1 MANYVTVFPDD
12 DVNVSVTGV
21 YLSHGSTVASYF
33 ASVTGQ
39 WGTSSETSTG
49 TATATFVSRTD
60 SSDSFSFRWTL
71 TSNNG
76 TSRTVRNPTVLNL
89 NALDNI
95 GDYYLQSF
103 VWSTQGQYGRNFNE
117 ATTYTAA
124 QNAGSVS
131 LNPDPTYQGIYQ
143 YDVDYATEGAT
154 ARFMIVDPTAT
165 TGQTKNYTIT
175 GIDGSDLS
183 TPLSGTLNFSNV
195 NAYLNI
201 TPSIDNAADSETL
214 YLNIEGFA
222 PRAININNIAALI
235 PQSPSFEVDLS
246 SYQEL
251 INNGNVVF
259 IIPTLATGM
268 SWSYSVDQGANW
280 IEGGLTAGR
289 QVVSLPDG
297 YYAENSILV
306 RTVDSNGI
314 AATSVP
320 NSSQRAHTVD
330 QTNPSSLFLTI
341 AEDTGLASDS
351 ITHNGQIN
359 LTGIESQARWFYSLD
374 NVNWIQGV
382 GSSIELMGEGAKTLR
397 VKQIDLAGNTSSISS
412 IALTLDSAVE
422 TLSLNLQ
429 EDTGENTDGITSSGR
444 IDITGIETGADWFY
458 SLDNV
463 TWIQGAGSYL
473 DLMGDGD
480 KALQIKQVDVAG
492 NTSAISSIF
501 VTLDSSAVS
510 PILSLQENS
519 GNTTDLI
526 TSNGRVNVAGI
537 ENGATWFY
545 SLDNVNWLM
554 GVGSSVDLV
563 GDGSQSLYVKQVD
576 LAGNISEVSSLTLTL
591 DSSIQRPVL
600 SLQEDSGEALDL
612 ITRNGRVNILG
623 IENGANWQYSLD
635 GTNWLSGTGNAID
648 LSGDGAKSLRIK
660 QTDLAGNTSTVANLA
675 FTLDTTVAR
684 LIPTLSEDSGT
695 PSDFITRNGRVNV
708 QGLETGANW
717 LYSLDNIN
725 WLAGT
730 STSTDLLG
738 DGPKSIRVK
747 QVDRAGNTSEVET
760 LNFVLDTVSSD
771 PLLSIS
777 QGNSART
784 NTISGFATPNSLVK
798 VSVGSAIFSMTS
810 DSNTGA
816 WNLNLF
822 AQPNVSGNALQFV
835 RGGSSVWVEATVIDS
850 AGNASASIYRQVTP
864 HLNSTPTGSINVEPY
879 LGGALL
885 PENTL
890 IANTQLVDL
899 DGMDLQGIS
908 YRWQANGEDI
918 AGAGSSRYY
927 QIRESDIGKSIS
939 ATASYVDYSGTREQ
953 VVSTATD
960 TIKKRNSLPTGYVSI
975 AGLSGFG
982 QPYSVVSGQT
992 LTAENSIADAD
1003 GVGPI
1008 SYQWYVDDAPIT
1020 GAVSNRY
1027 APTQSISNHRI
1038 SVIARYTDSLGNNES
1053 VWSGSLLI
1061 NVEPSPEPVPLPREV
1076 PNSDPPVV
1084 ESTTVPDTPSPAVVT
1099 YKFPVAAIQS
1109 IGLSPDGQFLLIK
1122 IAGVTSTVLRSE
1134 TLDFSNQIFSTEQLA
1149 AQIVHTPVFRSSGG
1163 SNGYTLPEIFT
1174 GPASLGL
1181 QYQLIET
1188 ADNAVVIGGTSNDF
1202 IKVSS
1207 TNSLGKAVDGGG
1219 GSDVID
1225 GGVGSTFVSGGTN
1238 HFSSTFFLDGRAPG
1252 TSWSTITDFQRGSDK
1267 TTIWGWKQGVSK
1279 VSTAFTDFN
1288 SGGAAG
1294 FTGLTLHFENL
1305 LPDDAFSGQTNANYN
1320 SITLSDLTLADFG
1333 ASSLAELNA
1342 QIASGTNK
1350 YFQVGSVTDQFGDHG
1365 YLFLS

>member
-1 MANYVTVFPDD
+1 MANIVAPYRDD
-12 DVNVSVTGV
+12 DIYVSVTAV
-21 YLSHGSTVASYF
+21 NLSHGSAVAQF
-33 ASVTGQ
+33 ASVIGQ
-39 WGTSSETSTG
+39 WGTPTENSTG

-60 SSDSFSFRWTL
+60 SNDSFSFRWTL

-76 TSRTVRNPTVLNL
+76 ASRTVGTPTVLNL
-89 NALDNI
+89 TAVDNI
-95 GDYYLQSF
+95 GSYYLQSF
-103 VWSTQGQYGRNFNE
+103 YWSTQGQFGRYFSE
-117 ATTYTAA
+117 STTYTAA
-124 QNAGSVS
+124 QNAGSVTLYPNS
-131 LNPDPTYQGIYQ
+131 TYQGIYQ
-143 YDVDYATEGAT
+143 YDVESATEGAT

-165 TGQTKNYTIT
+165 AGDIRNYTIT
-175 GIDGSDLS
+175 GIDGSDLT
-183 TPLSGTLNFSNV
+183 TPLSGTLTFSGV
-195 NAYLNI
+195 NAYLNV

-222 PRAININNIAALI
+222 PRAININNVAALI
-235 PQSPSFEVDLS
+235 PQAPSFESDLDG
-246 SYQEL
+246 YQEL

-268 SWSYSVDQGANW
+268 SWSYSVDQGTNW

-289 QVVSLPDG
+289 HVVSLPDG
-297 YYAENSILV
+297 YYAANSILV

-314 AATSVP
+314 AAISVP
-320 NSSQRAHTVD
+320 NGSQRAHTVD
-330 QTNPSSLFLTI
+330 QTNPSSLFINI

-382 GSSIELMGEGAKTLR
+382 GSSIDLMGDGAKTLR
-397 VKQIDLAGNTSSISS
+397 VKQIDLAGNTSAISS
-412 IALTLDSAVE
+412 IALTLDSAIE

-458 SLDNV
+458 SLDTV
-463 TWIQGAGSYL
+463 TWLQGTGTYL

-492 NTSAISSIF
+492 NASEISSIS
-501 VTLDSSAVS
+501 VTLDTSADS
-510 PILSLQENS
+510 PILSLAENS
-519 GNTTDLI
+519 GNPSDSI
-526 TSNGRVNVAGI
+526 TRNGRVNVAGI
-537 ENGATWFY
+537 ENGATWLY
-545 SLDNVNWLM
+545 SLNGVDWLT
-554 GVGSSVDLV
+554 GVGNSVDFV
-563 GDGSQSLYVKQVD
+563 GDGSQSLQIKQVD
-576 LAGNISEVSSLTLTL
+576 LAGNESEVSSLTFTL
-591 DSSIQRPVL
+591 DSDIQRPVL
-600 SLQEDSGEALDL
+600 SLIEDSGEASDL

-635 GTNWLSGTGNAID
+635 ETNWLSGTGTTID
-648 LSGDGAKSLRIK
+648 LSGDGAKSLRVK

-684 LIPTLSEDSGT
+684 LIPTLSEDSGA

-708 QGLETGANW
+708 EGLEAGANW

-725 WLAGT
+725 WLIGT
-730 STSTDLLG
+730 SNFISLQG

-747 QVDRAGNTSEVET
+747 QVDQAGNTSEVET

-777 QGNSART
+777 QGNSVRT
-784 NTISGFATPNSLVK
+784 NTISGFSTPNSLVK
-798 VSVGSAIFSMTS
+798 VSVGNAVFSMTS

-816 WNLNLF
+816 WSINLF

-835 RGGSSVWVEATVIDS
+835 RGGSSVLVEAVVIDS
-850 AGNASASIYRQVTP
+850 AGNASASMYRPVVP
-864 HLNSTPTGSINVEPY
+864 HLNSTPAGSINVEPY

-908 YRWQANGEDI
+908 YRWQANGQDI

-939 ATASYVDYSGTREQ
+939 AIASYVDYSGTFEQ

-960 TIKKRNSLPTGYVSI
+960 IVKKRNSLPSGYVSI

-1020 GAVSNRY
+1020 GAASNRY
-1027 APTQSISNHRI
+1027 TPTQSISNHRI

-1061 NVEPSPEPVPLPREV
+1061 NVEPSPEPAPLPPEV
-1076 PNSDPPVV
+1076 PDSEPPVV
-1084 ESTTVPDTPSPAVVT
+1084 ESTPVPDTPSPAVVT
-1099 YKFPVAAIQS
+1099 YKFPIAAIQS

-1122 IAGVTSTVLRSE
+1122 IAGVTSSVLRSE
-1134 TLDFSNQIFSTEQLA
+1134 TLDFSNQLFSTEQLA
-1149 AQIVHTPVFRSSGG
+1149 AQIVPTPVFRSSGG
-1163 SNGYTLPEIFT
+1163 SNGYTLPEVFT

-1225 GGVGSTFVSGGTN
+1225 GGVGSTFVSGGIN
-1238 HFSSTFFLDGRAPG
+1238 HFGSTFFLDGRAPG
-1252 TSWSTITDFQRGSDK
+1252 NSWSTITDFKQGSDK
-1267 TTIWGWKQGVSK
+1267 ATIWGWKQGVSK

-1294 FTGLTLHFENL
+1294 FKGLTLHFENL
-1305 LPDDAFSGQTNANYN
+1305 LPDNAAPGQVNPNLN
-1320 SITLSDLTLADFG
+1320 SITLTGFTLSDFG
-1333 ASSLAELNA
+1333 ASSISELNA
-1342 QIASGTNK
+1342 QIAAGTNK